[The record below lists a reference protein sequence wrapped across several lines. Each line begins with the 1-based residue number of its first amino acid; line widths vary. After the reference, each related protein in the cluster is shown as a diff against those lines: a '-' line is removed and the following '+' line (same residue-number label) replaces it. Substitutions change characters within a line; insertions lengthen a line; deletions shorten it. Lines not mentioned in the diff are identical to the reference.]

1 MDLQTNA
8 DANFDLGKKKPNI
21 HHVME
26 DGIFFSDFQL
36 YWNEN
41 RIIIIL

>member
-8 DANFDLGKKKPNI
+8 DPNFDPGKKKPNI
-21 HHVME
+21 LHVME
-26 DGIFFSDFQL
+26 DEIFLSDFQL